1 MPILTCYLFPALV
14 WDGGGG
20 KEKRKEYSKKHIYF
34 TLSHF
39 VYGEIIFSSQENVI
53 SFS

>member
-1 MPILTCYLFPALV
+1 MPMLTCYLFPALV
-14 WDGGGG
+14 WEGGGS
-20 KEKRKEYSKKHIYF
+20 KEKRKEYSKKHICF